1 LTGLYISPISLLGAL
16 QLRLLAEVSEVCEVS
31 DESEKLVAQCI
42 VIVYK
47 MLVAWDDQHQD
58 FVLSWYDTDVD
69 TTDDLE

>member
-31 DESEKLVAQCI
+31 DESEELVAQCI

>member
-1 LTGLYISPISLLGAL
+1 LTALYISPISLLGAF

-31 DESEKLVAQCI
+31 DESEELVAQRI